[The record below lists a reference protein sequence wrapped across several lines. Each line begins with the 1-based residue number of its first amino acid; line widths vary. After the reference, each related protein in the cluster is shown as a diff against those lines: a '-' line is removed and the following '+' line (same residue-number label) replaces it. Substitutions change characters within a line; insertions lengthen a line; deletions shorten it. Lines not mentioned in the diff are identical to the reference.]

1 MLKKI
6 ALALVVALAVLAGIV
21 ATRPGDYR
29 VERSATVAAP
39 PEVVFGLVGDFRS
52 WVAWSPWE
60 ALDPAM
66 KKTFGGQ
73 AGEIGSTY
81 AWQGNDQVGA
91 GQMTV
96 IDKKSSSQIDIKLE
110 FIKPWPSV
118 NQTTFRF
125 APAGDKTTVT
135 WIMAGHNGFVEKAM
149 TLFMDMDKMI
159 GADFDKGLAKL
170 GEKAQAEH
178 GRLVAEAQKKAAEEA
193 AQRAAAEAALR
204 KAAEEA
210 AQAAATPPATPQKK
224 S

>member
-39 PEVVFGLVGDFRS
+39 PEVVFGLVSDFHG

-96 IDKKSSSQIDIKLE
+96 IDKKSSSQIEIKLE

-149 TLFMDMDKMI
+149 TLFMDMDKDDRRGLRE
-159 GADFDKGLAKL
+159 GAG
-170 GEKAQAEH
+170 QA
-178 GRLVAEAQKKAAEEA
+178 G
-193 AQRAAAEAALR
+193 
-204 KAAEEA
+204 
-210 AQAAATPPATPQKK
+210 
-224 S
+224 